1 MKTHLHLFDETLLF
15 AVLAVLIHRR
25 YSYINTSRSLENS
38 GRWCSKLSMHCAI
51 PPRIIMGG
59 GDGDGDD
66 KIVVSL
72 LEQSSLVVRVF
83 IFILMFR
90 F

>member
-1 MKTHLHLFDETLLF
+1 
-15 AVLAVLIHRR
+15 
-25 YSYINTSRSLENS
+25 
-38 GRWCSKLSMHCAI
+38 MHCAI

-59 GDGDGDD
+59 GDGDGDGDD

>member
-1 MKTHLHLFDETLLF
+1 
-15 AVLAVLIHRR
+15 
-25 YSYINTSRSLENS
+25 
-38 GRWCSKLSMHCAI
+38 MHCAI

-59 GDGDGDD
+59 GDGDGDGNGDD

>member
-1 MKTHLHLFDETLLF
+1 
-15 AVLAVLIHRR
+15 
-25 YSYINTSRSLENS
+25 
-38 GRWCSKLSMHCAI
+38 MHCAI

-59 GDGDGDD
+59 GDGDGDGDGNDGDD